1 MKDEINKMEARH
13 KKMQRELYTREDE
26 IDEEKERLQE
36 EVRQKL
42 QGNCVVGHVMTIGF

>member
-1 MKDEINKMEARH
+1 METRH

-26 IDEEKERLQE
+26 LDEEKERLQE

-42 QGNCVVGHVMTIGF
+42 QGNCVVEHIMTIRFEVD